1 MGHRAAATAP
11 GAVAAVT
18 GSPEGAD
25 GPSPHRQRPRRRRSS
40 LLLVLVL
47 LAAAAVVVARPLAV
61 ETFRI
66 TTGSMVPTLRAG
78 DRVLVD
84 RLTYDLDDVRR
95 GDVVAFEDPDSPG
108 AVAIK
113 RVVALPG
120 DTVAIRAGSLV
131 VDGVRQREA
140 YLGPGLSG
148 SDFFG
153 PTEVPAGHL
162 FVLGDNRPRSVDSRF
177 TGAIPAGALV
187 GRVVVRVWPPGR
199 LALL

>member
-1 MGHRAAATAP
+1 M
-11 GAVAAVT
+11 
-18 GSPEGAD
+18 
-25 GPSPHRQRPRRRRSS
+25 
-40 LLLVLVL
+40 LVL
-47 LAAAAVVVARPLAV
+47 LVVVGVVALAVARPLAV

-120 DTVAIRAGSLV
+120 DTVAIRAGRLV

-140 YLGPGLSG
+140 YLGPGLTG

-153 PTEVPAGHL
+153 PTEVPVGHL
-162 FVLGDNRPRSVDSRF
+162 FVLGDNRPHSVDSRF
-177 TGAIPAGALV
+177 AGPIPAGALV
-187 GRVVVRVWPPGR
+187 GRVVARVWPPGR